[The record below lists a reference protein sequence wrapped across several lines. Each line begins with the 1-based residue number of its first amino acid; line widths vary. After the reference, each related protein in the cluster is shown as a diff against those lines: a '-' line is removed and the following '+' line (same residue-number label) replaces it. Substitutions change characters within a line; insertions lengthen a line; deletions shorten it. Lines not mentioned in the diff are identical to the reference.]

1 MFLPQ
6 ARALDL
12 RSRGKDGYADAVAG
26 AGSVPVSFRY
36 QSEPR
41 GLGHA
46 VRRASF
52 ATGNE
57 PFFVLLGD
65 YVAPDKKT
73 PSRVKGVSDAHDDA
87 FVIAADA
94 LTVDEVPHYGII
106 AGEPVGNVSDF
117 TGAFGEGEDVV
128 WRMTAMVEK
137 PAAED
142 APSRLFAVGR
152 YLLSP
157 RVMELLSDQQP
168 GAGNEIQ
175 LTDAMVRAMAEEEF
189 YALVIDVHEGY
200 DTGTPAGWI
209 ATNARLAVADPR
221 FAAAFKEAMEA

>member
-1 MFLPQ
+1 M
-6 ARALDL
+6 
-12 RSRGKDGYADAVAG
+12 
-26 AGSVPVSFRY
+26 
-36 QSEPR
+36 
-41 GLGHA
+41 
-46 VRRASF
+46 
-52 ATGNE
+52 
-57 PFFVLLGD
+57 LLGD

-94 LTVDEVPHYGII
+94 CTVDEIPHYGII

-142 APSRLFAVGR
+142 VPSRLFAVGR

-157 RVMELLSDQQP
+157 RVMELLADQ
-168 GAGNEIQ
+168 
-175 LTDAMVRAMAEEEF
+175 
-189 YALVIDVHEGY
+189 
-200 DTGTPAGWI
+200 
-209 ATNARLAVADPR
+209 
-221 FAAAFKEAMEA
+221 

>member
-1 MFLPQ
+1 MFLPL

-12 RSRGKDGYADAVAG
+12 RSRGKDGYADAIAG

-46 VRRASF
+46 VRCASF

-94 LTVDEVPHYGII
+94 CTVDEVPHYGII
-106 AGEPVGNVSDF
+106 AG
-117 TGAFGEGEDVV
+117 
-128 WRMTAMVEK
+128 
-137 PAAED
+137 
-142 APSRLFAVGR
+142 
-152 YLLSP
+152 
-157 RVMELLSDQQP
+157 
-168 GAGNEIQ
+168 
-175 LTDAMVRAMAEEEF
+175 
-189 YALVIDVHEGY
+189 
-200 DTGTPAGWI
+200 
-209 ATNARLAVADPR
+209 
-221 FAAAFKEAMEA
+221 